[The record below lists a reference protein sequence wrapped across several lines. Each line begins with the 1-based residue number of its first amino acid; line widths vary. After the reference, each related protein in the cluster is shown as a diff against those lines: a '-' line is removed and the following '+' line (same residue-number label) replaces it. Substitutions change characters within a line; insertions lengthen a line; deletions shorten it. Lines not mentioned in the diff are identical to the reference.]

1 MLTSEAQTMAEAM
14 EAKRSGRAAA
24 LQNHSG
30 HRTNPQSPKNQTLS
44 GQ

>member
-1 MLTSEAQTMAEAM
+1 MLTSEAQTMAVVM
-14 EAKRSGRAAA
+14 EAKRFGRAAA

-30 HRTNPQSPKNQTLS
+30 HRTNPQNPKNQMLS